1 MKTSNIHTLP
11 IQRDETYQLIETYRD
26 LDRQIKALTAE
37 KEIIAK
43 ELKEGYFSMHES
55 YTFDGRLLA
64 TYRSNEVTRFNQS
77 LFKEERPEIYEAY
90 LESKTE
96 RKFLLK

>member
-1 MKTSNIHTLP
+1 MSISNIHVLTP
-11 IQRDETYQLIETYRD
+11 QRDETHQLIETYRD

-37 KEIIAK
+37 KDILAK
-43 ELKEGYFSMHES
+43 ELKEGYFAIHES

-64 TYRSNEVTRFNQS
+64 TYKSSVVNRFNQS

-90 LESKTE
+90 LETKEE
-96 RKFLLK
+96 RRFLLK